1 MVRAIVRKEGDRT
14 FLEISDEVSDIG
26 NLEDGQEIQLSI
38 LSDTPDDLSIEEFD
52 ETVERLI
59 AENREALDYLAQ

>member
-14 FLEISDEVSDIG
+14 FLEISDEVSNIG
-26 NLEDGQEIQLSI
+26 DLEDGQEIQLSI

>member
-14 FLEISDEVSDIG
+14 FLEISDEVSNIG
-26 NLEDGQEIQLSI
+26 ELEDGQEIQLSI

>member
-14 FLEISDEVSDIG
+14 FLEISDEVSNIG